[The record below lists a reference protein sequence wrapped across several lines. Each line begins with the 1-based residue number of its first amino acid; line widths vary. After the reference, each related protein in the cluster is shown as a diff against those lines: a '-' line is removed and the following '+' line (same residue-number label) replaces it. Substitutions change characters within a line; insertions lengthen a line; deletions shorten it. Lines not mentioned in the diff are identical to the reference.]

1 MGDDLNRTTQIITTA
16 FLTNNRIIDLT
27 GRKVG
32 FFGQVGGG
40 VALIMA
46 QVQIGLSTI
55 ISDKNLTVLKR
66 AHGSRINVDIGVQLL
81 HGNF

>member
-1 MGDDLNRTTQIITTA
+1 MGDDLNRTTQIIATA
-16 FLTNNRIIDLT
+16 FLTNNRIVDLA